1 LKEAFYPGSDVFI
14 VCCYLYLYLISFFE
28 YLFDVYS
35 AAGLLGR
42 TRPTDG
48 LSHFVWGIEKRIPI
62 LFVVSSNPAAHC
74 VSLSLSFSLLK
85 PTAIFGL
92 YVDGLLF
99 VYMPTDLCVS
109 TVDRVRERERGRK
122 EEEEKRRRGFILIEC
137 LYYIQFIFLVDG
149 AAPFIPLACI
159 FRF

>member
-1 LKEAFYPGSDVFI
+1 
-14 VCCYLYLYLISFFE
+14 
-28 YLFDVYS
+28 
-35 AAGLLGR
+35 
-42 TRPTDG
+42 
-48 LSHFVWGIEKRIPI
+48 VWGIEKRIPI

-109 TVDRVRERERGRK
+109 TVDRERVRERGRK
-122 EEEEKRRRGFILIEC
+122 EEEEKEKRIYFDRVFILYTIYFFGGWSC
-137 LYYIQFIFLVDG
+137 SLHPFGLYFSILIVLLRVVD
-149 AAPFIPLACI
+149 
-159 FRF
+159 